1 MNVTHASANQNVL
14 VVAVANKKWGKM
26 KITKKT
32 KLSELLGKNPKA
44 AEVLFEA
51 GLPCVGCPMAMNETL
66 EQGCLAH
73 GMTKKQ
79 IDELIKRLNEK

>member
-1 MNVTHASANQNVL
+1 
-14 VVAVANKKWGKM
+14 M

-44 AEVLFEA
+44 AEALFKA
-51 GLPCVGCPMAMNETL
+51 GLTCVGCPMAVSETI

-73 GMTKKQ
+73 GINKKD
-79 IDELIKRLNEK
+79 IDELIKRLNKK